1 MNHIKDYFIAE
12 IKERVLV
19 SKRLSKYI
27 ASFDYFDKSFIVLSA
42 TSGSISI
49 ALFAAITGTPVG
61 IASASLSL
69 TFSLSTGLVKKLLKT
84 TRNKKQQHN
93 KIVMLARI
101 KLNSIEGKIS
111 VALMNNRISHEDF
124 MITINEER
132 NYRELKESIRMMQGQ
147 DDKKIDIDQLI
158 KYKTM
163 LSYCLKCKKDTENTN
178 PVISKTSNGKTM
190 ILSKCAVCG
199 SKKSRFIKKQE
210 ASGILSSLGLKTP
223 LNKIPLLGDLLF

>member
-1 MNHIKDYFIAE
+1 
-12 IKERVLV
+12 
-19 SKRLSKYI
+19 
-27 ASFDYFDKSFIVLSA
+27 
-42 TSGSISI
+42 
-49 ALFAAITGTPVG
+49 
-61 IASASLSL
+61 
-69 TFSLSTGLVKKLLKT
+69 
-84 TRNKKQQHN
+84 
-93 KIVMLARI
+93 
-101 KLNSIEGKIS
+101 
-111 VALMNNRISHEDF
+111 MNNQISHEDF

-178 PVISKTSNGKTM
+178 PVISKTSNGKTI
-190 ILSKCAVCG
+190 ILSKCSMCMWYVVCVCG